1 MNGDTRGAPDFSVP
15 SPARMYDYFLGGKD
29 NFAADRDAADR
40 VIAAYPETRRLA
52 RANRRFV
59 TRVAWYLAEHGIRQY
74 VDLGSGLPTSPNV
87 HEIVRKIRRDARVV
101 YVDDDPMVAA
111 HGRAECAGEGIA
123 FIERDIRYP
132 QEILT
137 DRRLTNL
144 IDFTAPVAFLCAAV
158 LHFTPDEDNPKD
170 IVAALRWRMAP
181 GSYLVIS
188 HVAADDAN
196 KEALS
201 AITDVYREATAPAVP
216 RSAEDIKTFFAGL
229 DLVEPGLVDVSQWRS
244 DTRANPTKIR
254 FIAGVARKPRRAGK
268 RRTWHAVEHR
278 KRSLTSQEVRE
289 RATGIEPA

>member
-158 LHFTPDEDNPKD
+158 LHFIPDEDNPKD

-181 GSYLVIS
+181 GSYLVTLTS
-188 HVAADDAN
+188 RLMTPTRRRCRPSRMCTGRQPRPPCPGRR
-196 KEALS
+196 KTSKRSSPGSTSWSQGLS
-201 AITDVYREATAPAVP
+201 TCRSGGQTRAQTQP
-216 RSAEDIKTFFAGL
+216 RSASSPE
-229 DLVEPGLVDVSQWRS
+229 
-244 DTRANPTKIR
+244 
-254 FIAGVARKPRRAGK
+254 
-268 RRTWHAVEHR
+268 
-278 KRSLTSQEVRE
+278 
-289 RATGIEPA
+289 

>member
-1 MNGDTRGAPDFSVP
+1 MNSSTGGVPDFDVP

-52 RANRRFV
+52 RANRRFL
-59 TRVAWYLAEHGIRQY
+59 TRAVWYLAEHGIRQY
-74 VDLGSGLPTSPNV
+74 IDLGSGLPTSPNV
-87 HEIVRKIRRDARVV
+87 HEIARKIRPDARVV
-101 YVDDDPMVAA
+101 YVDNDPMVAT

-137 DRRLTNL
+137 DRRLTDL

-158 LHFTPDEDNPKD
+158 LHFIPDHDNPKD

-188 HVAADDAN
+188 HAATDDAN
-196 KEALS
+196 KQALS
-201 AITDVYREATAPAVP
+201 AIADVYQEATSPAVP
-216 RSAEDIKTFFAGL
+216 RTEEDIQAFFTGL
-229 DLVEPGLVDVSQWRS
+229 DLLEPGLSTCRS
-244 DTRANPTKIR
+244 GGQIRRANPTKIR
-254 FIAGVARKPRRAGK
+254 FLAGVGRKPRD
-268 RRTWHAVEHR
+268 
-278 KRSLTSQEVRE
+278 LTH
-289 RATGIEPA
+289 T